1 MLRLSLLA
9 RLTMLVLIAIS
20 IAWLVVLGRFYRAY
34 NAFDVTGLPKPGQ
47 LVTLVDLIEKA
58 SSEDRANLASILAA
72 GNLTVRFGR
81 PEELNPLQTTQ
92 TPAPDGVETA
102 YRAALGTRRFSIS
115 RVPTPLFGWGL
126 LRPLPAIPDHLAIDI
141 ALADG
146 DSLIIETHPWM
157 LVSSIGLPLGFGAGL
172 FGTIV
177 ALVALILMHRQAK
190 PLTRL
195 VSALDTIDP
204 GGAPIQLPRA
214 VSHVPEIRV
223 LIDAFNRLQSRLS
236 RLIRARIAMVGGIS
250 HDVRTFATR
259 LRLRV
264 DQIPDPVSRQRAV
277 DDIDDM
283 IRLLDDS
290 LLASRAGVGELAE
303 ELVDFALIVIR
314 EIEDRKLPQGR
325 MRISVAPDAASTVI
339 LGDRL
344 ALRRIVAN
352 LVDNALKHAP
362 HVAVTLSVE
371 AGHFLLIIDD
381 DGPGIPFDKREDLLE
396 PFVRLEGSRNRATG
410 GAGLGLAIVRTLAE
424 AHGGGVLIQDSPMG
438 GARIAVRLPVFHMS
452 A

>member
-34 NAFDVTGLPKPGQ
+34 NAFDVTGLPQPGQ
-47 LVTLVDLIEKA
+47 LATLVELAERA
-58 SSEDRANLASILAA
+58 SSEDRANLASILTA
-72 GNLTVRFGR
+72 GSLTVRIGADEEEFGHSAR
-81 PEELNPLQTTQ
+81 ER
-92 TPAPDGVETA
+92 PAPDGVEAA
-102 YRAALGTRRFSIS
+102 YRSVLGARTFSIRS
-115 RVPTPLFGWGL
+115 VPTPLFGWGV
-126 LRPLPAIPDHLAIDI
+126 LRPLPAIPNHLAIHV
-141 ALADG
+141 ALTDG
-146 DSLIIETHPWM
+146 NTLMIETHPWM

-177 ALVALILMHRQAK
+177 ALIALIVMHRQAK
-190 PLTRL
+190 PLTQL

-223 LIDAFNRLQSRLS
+223 LIDAFNRLQARLS
-236 RLIRARIAMVGGIS
+236 RLIRTRIAMVGGIS

-264 DQIPDPVSRQRAV
+264 DLIPDPASRKRAI

-290 LLASRAGVGELAE
+290 LLASRAGVGELTE
-303 ELVDFALIVIR
+303 ELIDFATIVTR
-314 EIEDRKLPQGR
+314 EVEDRQLSHER
-325 MRISVAPDAASTVI
+325 LLLAITPDAEAATI

-344 ALRRIVAN
+344 ALRRITAN

-362 HVAVTLSVE
+362 HVAVSLSVE
-371 AGHFLLIIDD
+371 VGHFLLVVDD

-424 AHGGGVLIQDSPMG
+424 AHGGGIAIQDAPMG
-438 GARIAVRLPVFHMS
+438 GARFAVRLPVFRVGG
-452 A
+452 